1 MGLRT
6 LSFGK
11 RHYMIIKILTGIV
24 LFLPGKILQE
34 LGRTQSNRDWCCVVS
49 SDEAV
54 EIWDFFFSSG
64 ETLVRKQRWK
74 AWKALSTPQ
83 ARRLEGSRE
92 KT

>member
-54 EIWDFFFSSG
+54 EIWDFFFFQWG
-64 ETLVRKQRWK
+64 DVGQK
-74 AWKALSTPQ
+74 AAMESMEST
-83 ARRLEGSRE
+83 
-92 KT
+92 